1 MIIKAFMAFI
11 LLLILVMGVPHL
23 FRMAKRAGLN
33 IKRLLYVSISA
44 IITFVVLTLVVILF

>member
-1 MIIKAFMAFI
+1 MIAKAILAFI

-23 FRMAKRAGLN
+23 FKMAKRAGLN

-44 IITFVVLTLVVILF
+44 IIAFVVILFVVLLF

>member
-23 FRMAKRAGLN
+23 FRTAKRAGLN

-44 IITFVVLTLVVILF
+44 IIAFVVLTLVVILF